1 MRRYELIFI
10 VQPEL
15 SEEEVKSI
23 TDRYLQII
31 TAQKGTLIKT
41 EDWGKRR
48 LAYNINKQSKG
59 TYILVDFY
67 GPGSMIKEIERN
79 LKIDDNILKFL
90 TVKTKDSFDPESL
103 EEERKKEQLLQE
115 AQISSDEPAPI
126 VAQGP
131 GEEEIDSESVKE
143 GE

>member
-1 MRRYELIFI
+1 MRRYDLIFI

-15 SEEEVKSI
+15 SEEEIKGL
-23 TDRYLQII
+23 TERYLQII
-31 TAQKGTLIKT
+31 TAQKGIIVKT

-48 LAYNINKQSKG
+48 LAYDIKKQSKG
-59 TYILVDFY
+59 NYVLVDFY

-79 LKIDDNILKFL
+79 LKIDDKILKFL
-90 TVKTKDSFDPESL
+90 SIKTRDPFNPESL

-115 AQISSDEPAPI
+115 AQMTSEESEPTPAPETP
-126 VAQGP
+126 AAAT
-131 GEEEIDSESVKE
+131 DSEKE

>member
-10 VQPEL
+10 VQPDL
-15 SEEEVKSI
+15 SEEETKTV

-31 TAQKGTLIKT
+31 TAQKGSIIKT

-48 LAYNINKQSKG
+48 LAYDINKQSKG

-67 GPGSMIKEIERN
+67 GPGSMILEIERN
-79 LKIDDNILKFL
+79 LKIDDNILKFI
-90 TVKTKDSFDPESL
+90 TVKTRDPFNPESL
-103 EEERKKEQLLQE
+103 EEERKKEELLQE
-115 AQISSDEPAPI
+115 VQISPDESEPTSVQNAM
-126 VAQGP
+126 A
-131 GEEEIDSESVKE
+131 EENDSEKE

>member
-1 MRRYELIFI
+1 MRRYDLIFI

-15 SEEEVKSI
+15 SEEEVKAI
-23 TDRYLQII
+23 ADRYLQII
-31 TAQKGTLIKT
+31 TAQRGIIIKT

-48 LAYNINKQSKG
+48 LAYDIKKQSRG

-67 GPGSMIKEIERN
+67 GPGSMIREIERN
-79 LKIDDNILKFL
+79 LKIDDNILKFI
-90 TVKTKDSFDPESL
+90 TVKTRDPFDSETL

-115 AQISSDEPAPI
+115 AQISPDEPEPA
-126 VAQGP
+126 VTQEAVG
-131 GEEEIDSESVKE
+131 EEIDSEKE

>member
-10 VQPEL
+10 AQPDL
-15 SEEEVKSI
+15 SEEEVK
-23 TDRYLQII
+23 TLTERYLQII
-31 TAQKGTLIKT
+31 AGQKGTLVKT

-48 LAYNINKQSKG
+48 LAYDIKKQSKG

-90 TVKTKDSFDPESL
+90 TVKTRDPFDPASL
-103 EEERKKEQLLQE
+103 EEERKKERLLQE
-115 AQISSDEPAPI
+115 SQIPPDESEPIPVSDTF
-126 VAQGP
+126 
-131 GEEEIDSESVKE
+131 EEETDSEKE

>member
-10 VQPEL
+10 VQPDL
-15 SEEEVKSI
+15 SEEETKTV

-31 TAQKGTLIKT
+31 TAQKGSIIKT

-48 LAYNINKQSKG
+48 LAYDINKQSKG

-67 GPGSMIKEIERN
+67 GPGSMIREIERN

-90 TVKTKDSFDPESL
+90 TVKTKDPFNPESL

-115 AQISSDEPAPI
+115 AQITPDEPETPAPQDA
-126 VAQGP
+126 VV
-131 GEEEIDSESVKE
+131 EENDSEKE
-143 GE
+143 GD

>member
-15 SEEEVKSI
+15 SEEEVKAI
-23 TDRYLQII
+23 MDRYLQII
-31 TAQKGTLIKT
+31 TAQKGTIIKT

-48 LAYNINKQSKG
+48 LAYDIKKQSKG
-59 TYILVDFY
+59 NYILVDFY
-67 GPGSMIKEIERN
+67 GQGSMIQEIERN
-79 LKIDDNILKFL
+79 LKIDDNILKFI
-90 TVKTKDSFDPESL
+90 TVKTRDPFDPASL

-115 AQISSDEPAPI
+115 SQISSDEPEPI
-126 VAQGP
+126 ITQEP
-131 GEEEIDSESVKE
+131 GAEEIDLEKE

>member
-15 SEEEVKSI
+15 SEEEVKNI

-31 TAQKGTLIKT
+31 TAQKGTIIKT

-48 LAYNINKQSKG
+48 LAYDIKKQSKG
-59 TYILVDFY
+59 NYILVDFY
-67 GPGSMIKEIERN
+67 GQGSMIQEIERN
-79 LKIDDNILKFL
+79 LKIDDNILKFI
-90 TVKTKDSFDPESL
+90 TVKTRDPFNPESL
-103 EEERKKEQLLQE
+103 EEERKKEQLLQA
-115 AQISSDEPAPI
+115 AQISSDEPEPI
-126 VAQGP
+126 ITQEP
-131 GEEEIDSESVKE
+131 GAEEIDLEKE

>member
-10 VQPEL
+10 IQQEL
-15 SEEEVKSI
+15 NEEEVKAI
-23 TDRYLQII
+23 TEKYLQII
-31 TAQKGTLIKT
+31 TAQKGTIIKT

-48 LAYNINKQSKG
+48 LAYDINKQSKG

-67 GPGSMIKEIERN
+67 GLGAMIREIERN
-79 LKIDDNILKFL
+79 LKIDDNILKFI
-90 TVKTKDSFDPESL
+90 TVKTKDSFNSESL

-115 AQISSDEPAPI
+115 SQLTSEESAPSPNQE
-126 VAQGP
+126 AT
-131 GEEEIDSESVKE
+131 GEVNDSEKE

>member
-15 SEEEVKSI
+15 NEEEIKAV

-31 TAQKGTLIKT
+31 TAQKGTIIKT

-48 LAYNINKQSKG
+48 LAYDINKQSKG
-59 TYILVDFY
+59 NYILVDFY
-67 GPGSMIKEIERN
+67 GLGSMIREIERN
-79 LKIDDNILKFL
+79 LKIDDKILKFL
-90 TVKTKDSFDPESL
+90 TVKTSDPFNPESL
-103 EEERKKEQLLQE
+103 EEERRKEQLLQE
-115 AQISSDEPAPI
+115 TQITPEEPELI
-126 VAQGP
+126 VVQEALV
-131 GEEEIDSESVKE
+131 EENDSEKE

>member
-31 TAQKGTLIKT
+31 TAQKGTLVKT

-48 LAYNINKQSKG
+48 LAYDIKKQSKG

-90 TVKTKDSFDPESL
+90 TVKTRDPFDPESL

-115 AQISSDEPAPI
+115 SQIPPDEPEPV
-126 VAQGP
+126 VAQESD
-131 GEEEIDSESVKE
+131 EEEIDLEKE

>member
-1 MRRYELIFI
+1 MRRYDLIFI

-15 SEEEVKSI
+15 NEEEVKGL
-23 TDRYLQII
+23 TEKYLQII
-31 TAQKGTLIKT
+31 TAQKGIIIKT

-48 LAYNINKQSKG
+48 LAYDINKQSKG
-59 TYILVDFY
+59 NYIMVDFY

-79 LKIDDNILKFL
+79 LKIDDKILKFL
-90 TVKTKDSFDPESL
+90 SIKTRDPFNPESL

-115 AQISSDEPAPI
+115 AQLTSEEPETSPAPE
-126 VAQGP
+126 AAEP
-131 GEEEIDSESVKE
+131 ETDSEKE

>member
-15 SEEEVKSI
+15 SEEEVKAI

-31 TAQKGTLIKT
+31 TAQKGTIIKT

-48 LAYNINKQSKG
+48 LAYDIKKQSKG
-59 TYILVDFY
+59 NYILVDFY
-67 GPGSMIKEIERN
+67 GQGSMIQEIERN
-79 LKIDDNILKFL
+79 LKIDDNILKFI
-90 TVKTKDSFDPESL
+90 TVKTRDPFNPESL
-103 EEERKKEQLLQE
+103 EEERKKEHLLQA
-115 AQISSDEPAPI
+115 AQISSDEPEPI
-126 VAQGP
+126 ITQEP
-131 GEEEIDSESVKE
+131 GAEEIDLEKE

>member
-1 MRRYELIFI
+1 MRRYDLIFI

-15 SEEEVKSI
+15 NEEETKGV
-23 TDRYLQII
+23 TERYLQII
-31 TAQKGTLIKT
+31 AAQKGTIIKT

-48 LAYNINKQSKG
+48 LAYDINKQSKG
-59 TYILVDFY
+59 NYILVDFY

-79 LKIDDNILKFL
+79 LKIDDKILKFL
-90 TVKTKDSFDPESL
+90 SIKTRDPFNPESL

-115 AQISSDEPAPI
+115 AQMTSEEAEPTPAPETP
-126 VAQGP
+126 AAAT
-131 GEEEIDSESVKE
+131 DSEKE

>member
-1 MRRYELIFI
+1 MRRYDLIFI

-15 SEEEVKSI
+15 NEEEIKGL
-23 TDRYLQII
+23 TERYLQII
-31 TAQKGTLIKT
+31 TAQKGTIIKT

-48 LAYNINKQSKG
+48 LAYDIKKQSKG
-59 TYILVDFY
+59 NYVLVDFY

-79 LKIDDNILKFL
+79 LKIDDKILKFL
-90 TVKTKDSFDPESL
+90 SIKTRDPFNPESL

-115 AQISSDEPAPI
+115 AQLTPEETEPSPAPE
-126 VAQGP
+126 AA
-131 GEEEIDSESVKE
+131 ESETDSEKE

>member
-15 SEEEVKSI
+15 SEEEVKNI

-31 TAQKGTLIKT
+31 TAQKGTIIKT

-48 LAYNINKQSKG
+48 LAYDIKKQSKG
-59 TYILVDFY
+59 NYILVDFY
-67 GPGSMIKEIERN
+67 GQGSMIQEIERN
-79 LKIDDNILKFL
+79 LKIDDNILKFI
-90 TVKTKDSFDPESL
+90 TVKTRDPFNPESL
-103 EEERKKEQLLQE
+103 EEERKKEQLLQA
-115 AQISSDEPAPI
+115 AQISSDEPEPSI
-126 VAQGP
+126 AQEP
-131 GEEEIDSESVKE
+131 GEEEIDLEKE

>member
-31 TAQKGTLIKT
+31 TAQKGTLVKT

-48 LAYNINKQSKG
+48 LAYDIKKQSKG

-90 TVKTKDSFDPESL
+90 TVKTRDPFDPESL

-115 AQISSDEPAPI
+115 SQIPPDEPEPVI
-126 VAQGP
+126 TQESE
-131 GEEEIDSESVKE
+131 EEEIDLEKE

>member
-1 MRRYELIFI
+1 MRRYDLIFI

-15 SEEEVKSI
+15 NEEEVKGL
-23 TDRYLQII
+23 TERYLQII
-31 TAQKGTLIKT
+31 TAQKGTIIKT

-48 LAYNINKQSKG
+48 LAYDINKQSKG
-59 TYILVDFY
+59 NYVLVDFY

-90 TVKTKDSFDPESL
+90 SIKTRDPFNPESL

-115 AQISSDEPAPI
+115 AQLTSEEQETSPAP
-126 VAQGP
+126 AAA
-131 GEEEIDSESVKE
+131 ESETDSEKE

>member
-15 SEEEVKSI
+15 SEEETKTI

-31 TAQKGTLIKT
+31 TAQKGSIIKT

-48 LAYNINKQSKG
+48 LAYDINKQSKG

-67 GPGSMIKEIERN
+67 GPGSMIREIERN

-90 TVKTKDSFDPESL
+90 TVKTKDPFNPESL

-115 AQISSDEPAPI
+115 AQITPDEPETPAPQDA
-126 VAQGP
+126 VV
-131 GEEEIDSESVKE
+131 EENDSEKE
-143 GE
+143 GD

>member
-10 VQPEL
+10 VQQEL
-15 SEEEVKSI
+15 NEEEVKAI
-23 TDRYLQII
+23 TERYLQII
-31 TAQKGTLIKT
+31 TAQKGTIIKT

-48 LAYNINKQSKG
+48 LAYDINKQSKG

-67 GPGSMIKEIERN
+67 GPGSMIREIERN
-79 LKIDDNILKFL
+79 LKIDDNILKFI
-90 TVKTKDSFDPESL
+90 TVKTRDPFNPESL

-115 AQISSDEPAPI
+115 SQLTPEETGSSPTEKPAS
-126 VAQGP
+126 
-131 GEEEIDSESVKE
+131 EENDPEKE